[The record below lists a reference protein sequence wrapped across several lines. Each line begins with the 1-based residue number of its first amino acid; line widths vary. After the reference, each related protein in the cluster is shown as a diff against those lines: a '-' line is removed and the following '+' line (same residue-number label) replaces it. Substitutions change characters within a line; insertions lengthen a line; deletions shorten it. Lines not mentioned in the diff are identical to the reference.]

1 MIKTIL
7 SGHTSPE
14 TAYVIEDYPYGFRL
28 RCKMRCWLETSPT
41 KGTRFVTQTTNPKRG
56 NIWNKQKESTYAK
69 LSGAM
74 YLDENGH
81 VQWQGLS
88 EYAELDKC
96 NEFLNTFGESAT
108 NYAGLVA
115 WVRRKVIFEEEMN
128 KFTPRPEYGTALFR
142 AAYLASVARYQKEGI

>member
-7 SGHTSPE
+7 SGHTSPDS
-14 TAYVIEDYPYGFRL
+14 AYVIESYPYGFHL
-28 RCKMRCWLETSPT
+28 RCKMRCWLETNK

-56 NIWNKQKESTYAK
+56 DIWNKPKASTYSEI
-69 LSGAM
+69 SGAM

-81 VQWQGLS
+81 VQWQGLTP
-88 EYAELDKC
+88 YAEADKC
-96 NEFLNTFGESAT
+96 TEFLNTFGESAT
-108 NYAGLVA
+108 NHSGLVA

-142 AAYLASVARYQKEGI
+142 AAYLASVARYRNEGI